1 MPRAR
6 SSRRVGVLTPLLVL
20 VNAAAA
26 GAVWLAA
33 TSPIDTSPLAVAGI
47 DAASP
52 PPGPSS
58 MESARERAVPAASAL
73 SETLARPLFR
83 ADRRPPQPVQVVADQ
98 HTSTE
103 LPPARETPSSVVAP
117 PPPLPE
123 GLRLIGVASLP
134 RKPARALLRTKSVRH
149 GVWMAAGE
157 SVDGWRIAEIG
168 SGEVWLE
175 ASGHRQLLS
184 LEVSP
189 PAPAREGVATR
200 PE

>member
-6 SSRRVGVLTPLLVL
+6 SAHRFGVLTPLLVL
-20 VNAAAA
+20 VNAAAG

-33 TSPIDTSPLAVAGI
+33 TSPIDTSPLAAAVDSAGSLPQG
-47 DAASP
+47 ASHTD
-52 PPGPSS
+52 GVG
-58 MESARERAVPAASAL
+58 ERIVPELSAL
-73 SETLARPLFR
+73 SETSARPLFR
-83 ADRRPPQPVQVVADQ
+83 PDRRPPQPAEVVPEQNVSTESPPAIEATSPVVA
-98 HTSTE
+98 
-103 LPPARETPSSVVAP
+103 

-123 GLRLIGVASLP
+123 GLRLIGVANLP
-134 RKPARALLRTKSVRH
+134 RKPARVLLRMKSVRH
-149 GVWMAAGE
+149 GVWMSTGE

-175 ASGHRQLLS
+175 ADGHRQLLS

-189 PAPAREGVATR
+189 RSSAQDGVATR